1 MKKSSPNGTSA
12 RVSALAACLLVWS
25 AAPTDVAARESSYE
39 WSNVPRVVAIGDV
52 HGAYDK
58 FVAVL
63 KSVGLLPDETAMA
76 VLDDEESTKK
86 SQRRCRRRE
95 EIHRGSAVLVM
106 AQK

>member
-1 MKKSSPNGTSA
+1 MNGATSPGLWPSVTFT
-12 RVSALAACLLVWS
+12 
-25 AAPTDVAARESSYE
+25 APTINLWPSSRAWGFYQ
-39 WSNVPRVVAIGDV
+39 
-52 HGAYDK
+52 
-58 FVAVL
+58 
-63 KSVGLLPDETAMA
+63 DETAMA